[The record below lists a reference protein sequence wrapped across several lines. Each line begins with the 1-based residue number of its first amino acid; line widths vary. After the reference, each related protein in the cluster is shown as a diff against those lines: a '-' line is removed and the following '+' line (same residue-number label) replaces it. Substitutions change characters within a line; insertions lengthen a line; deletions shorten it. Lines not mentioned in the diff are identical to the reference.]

1 MAPRRLPGRVAYR
14 PLPILANPPGRP
26 VAGVP
31 RLWPNLSTETQTQ
44 IAQILAAL
52 IRRVQ
57 AIPDTP
63 GTGVGRADQLERR

>member
-1 MAPRRLPGRVAYR
+1 MITLVPGIEQRFHSCRRQLLKSEQRFLISIFIEA
-14 PLPILANPPGRP
+14 A
-26 VAGVP
+26 
-31 RLWPNLSTETQTQ
+31 TQ

>member
-1 MAPRRLPGRVAYR
+1 MDPQPLPGRVAYR
-14 PLPILANPPGRP
+14 PLPILANPHGRP

-57 AIPDTP
+57 TIPDTP
-63 GTGVGRADQLERR
+63 GTGVGRAD

>member
-1 MAPRRLPGRVAYR
+1 MSAFLLSTDIVSITAYVR
-14 PLPILANPPGRP
+14 K
-26 VAGVP
+26 V
-31 RLWPNLSTETQTQ
+31 NLSTETQTQ

-52 IRRVQ
+52 LRRVQ

>member
-1 MAPRRLPGRVAYR
+1 MDPQPLPGRVAYR
-14 PLPILANPPGRP
+14 PLPILANPHGRP

-52 IRRVQ
+52 LRRVQ

-63 GTGVGRADQLERR
+63 GTAVGRADHLERR

>member
-1 MAPRRLPGRVAYR
+1 MDPRPPPGRVAYR
-14 PLPILANPPGRP
+14 PLPILANPHGRP

-52 IRRVQ
+52 LRRVQ
-57 AIPDTP
+57 GIPDRS